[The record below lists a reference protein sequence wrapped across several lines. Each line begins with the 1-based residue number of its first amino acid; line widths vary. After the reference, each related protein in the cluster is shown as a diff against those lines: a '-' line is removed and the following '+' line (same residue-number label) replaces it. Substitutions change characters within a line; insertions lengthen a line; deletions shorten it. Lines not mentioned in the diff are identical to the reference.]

1 MIEKRRIRILIL
13 CIILFTGSAS
23 VAVSGMSVYPQAINI
38 ALEHDDNVTRERLQ
52 EDYQYGII
60 WRLDTGFGVR
70 DFIPIKGLNTKS
82 EYRLIMRDVNTNN
95 DEDYSSHIASLSSD
109 VKLKTGTHIYLTDKF
124 RLWNSQSDLFNFY
137 DNNMKITLSQ
147 PLGKGTTAYLSYV
160 NLQKRFQNDAP
171 EVQARDSIYH
181 WMDIKADHQIS
192 STFRAQ
198 VGYAYGTITYNRSP
212 IDFRGDRAIA
222 LDGVQRDRQSV
233 ITLGCL
239 GFFFNDKV
247 ILNLQDQVI
256 RSNSN
261 SRAFN
266 FNGNKAE
273 LKLRVGPFRKLSA
286 DFFYRIVAHNL
297 GSYKTPEFGY
307 ELTEVRSDDQSGIM
321 LGVEYDISDQVSL
334 RLDYERIE
342 NTVFFTREFYEKNIF
357 NTSLK
362 IKF

>member
-1 MIEKRRIRILIL
+1 M
-13 CIILFTGSAS
+13 
-23 VAVSGMSVYPQAINI
+23 N
-38 ALEHDDNVTRERLQ
+38 
-52 EDYQYGII
+52 
-60 WRLDTGFGVR
+60 
-70 DFIPIKGLNTKS
+70 
-82 EYRLIMRDVNTNN
+82 
-95 DEDYSSHIASLSSD
+95 
-109 VKLKTGTHIYLTDKF
+109 
-124 RLWNSQSDLFNFY
+124 
-137 DNNMKITLSQ
+137 
-147 PLGKGTTAYLSYV
+147 AY
-160 NLQKRFQNDAP
+160 
-171 EVQARDSIYH
+171 
-181 WMDIKADHQIS
+181 HQIS
-192 STFRAQ
+192 DTFRAQ

-212 IDFRGDRAIA
+212 IDFGGDRPIA
-222 LDGVQRDRQSV
+222 MDDVQRDRQNV
-233 ITLGCL
+233 ITLGL
-239 GFFFNDKV
+239 RGVFPNYRI
-247 ILNLQDQVI
+247 ILNLKDQVI